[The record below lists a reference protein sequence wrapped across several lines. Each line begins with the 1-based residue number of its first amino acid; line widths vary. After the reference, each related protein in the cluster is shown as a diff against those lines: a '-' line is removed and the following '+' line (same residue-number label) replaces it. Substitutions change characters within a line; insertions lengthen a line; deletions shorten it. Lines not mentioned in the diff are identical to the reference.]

1 MRVQAA
7 SCVAVWIAAI
17 QIESEGFHRLAASC
31 VFCILASTSDPAGPV
46 HLGSMEQ
53 RGRASTNE
61 RPVDDVAVA
70 GWVKNYV
77 VFFSPS
83 V

>member
-17 QIESEGFHRLAASC
+17 QIEPEGFHRLAASC

-46 HLGSMEQ
+46 HLDLWSNGDVP
-53 RGRASTNE
+53 RPTGGRWMMWLSL
-61 RPVDDVAVA
+61 D
-70 GWVKNYV
+70 G
-77 VFFSPS
+77 
-83 V
+83 